1 MTDISYVCAQ
11 LPEDSAFHIFLCVC
25 NSRSFRNALPIFT
38 ELLVMNLRFLIER
51 SCLHDMLGQCYFKI
65 QNHQN
70 CVSAKGESYLF
81 SISFWELQLFPF
93 LFDRFRSYSA
103 LFPFFS
109 FSLLFY
115 NVLFQYPFLLII
127 YFIIPLS
134 SKSFPLSVPPLT
146 SFPFASLY

>member
-51 SCLHDMLGQCYFKI
+51 SCLHDMHGQHYFKI

-81 SISFWELQLFPF
+81 SISFRELQLFP
-93 LFDRFRSYSA
+93 LVILDPILLCSHSSLLVSY
-103 LFPFFS
+103 FIMYS
-109 FSLLFY
+109 FSIHFC
-115 NVLFQYPFLLII
+115 
-127 YFIIPLS
+127 
-134 SKSFPLSVPPLT
+134 
-146 SFPFASLY
+146 